1 MANSEDPDKITPT
14 GSIRFVQVYYY
25 GIYNSKKS
33 EETSIRLSVVPSAS
47 NSRYL
52 VCTTPTVFFK
62 LYRCFSI
69 CHDLKMCIWFGYTPQ
84 INFCHF
90 FFRILNLVIFQAR
103 ILSKGIDSGY
113 LVCVTPPTDL
123 C

>member
-14 GSIRFVQVYYY
+14 GSIRFVQVCYY

-33 EETSIRLSVVPSAS
+33 EETSIRLSVVPSSS
-47 NSRYL
+47 NSSYL
-52 VCTTPTVFFK
+52 VCTTPTVFLPIFLK

-69 CHDLKMCIWFGYTPQ
+69 CHDLKTCIWFGYTPK

-90 FFRILNLVIFQAR
+90 FSAF
-103 ILSKGIDSGY
+103 
-113 LVCVTPPTDL
+113 
-123 C
+123 